1 MTKDEIATAKAAKAR
16 YQREYMRRR
25 RQENPEAAREADLR
39 YCLRRAER
47 EAAAQEQEEVRQDER
62 ACP

>member
-25 RQENPEAAREADLR
+25 RQKNPEAAREAELR
-39 YCLRRAER
+39 YWLRRALR
-47 EAAAQEQEEVRQDER
+47 EAAEAEQEGREWDEIGE
-62 ACP
+62 P